1 MLTLA
6 DIKAAARHL
15 AEAVEATPCKRS
27 RTLSQLTGADV
38 TVKFENLQFTASF
51 KERGA
56 LNRLMALN
64 ETQRKT
70 GVIAMSAGNHAQGVA
85 YHGKR
90 LSVPVTIVMPRQTPF
105 TKVKHTQDFGAEV
118 ILHGDTLQEAA
129 DYADRLSREKGLTF
143 IHPFDDP
150 LIVAGQGT
158 VALEMLEAAP
168 DLEVLLIPVGGGG
181 LIGGCAIAAKAV
193 NPAIEIIG
201 VEAAAY
207 PCMYRALHGEPAPA
221 DIRPPHTIA
230 EGIAVKTAGRLPVEI
245 ARHLVDDILIVDEAR
260 IERAIMY
267 FLEIEKTV
275 AEGAGAAG
283 LAALIAHGD
292 RFRGRRVG
300 LILSG
305 GNIDSRVLASI
316 IMRSMY
322 RDGRI
327 LRLTI
332 EIADQPGGLATI
344 AGLIGKAGGNI
355 IEVQHQ
361 RLYADISVKA
371 ANLDVVIETRDS
383 AHGQRIVDALREA
396 GFSLHRNESPSL

>member
-1 MLTLA
+1 MLNLS
-6 DIKAAARHL
+6 DIKTAARHL
-15 AEAVEATPCKRS
+15 AGAIEITPCKRS
-27 RTLSQLTGADV
+27 RTLSQLTGANV

-56 LNRLMALN
+56 LNRLMALS
-64 ETQRKT
+64 ESQRKA

-105 TKVKHTQDFGAEV
+105 TKVKHTQDFGANV
-118 ILHGDTLQEAA
+118 ILHGNTLQEAA
-129 DYADRLSREKGLTF
+129 DYANDLALREGLTF

-150 LIVAGQGT
+150 LIIAGQGT

-168 DLEVLLIPVGGGG
+168 ELDTLFIPVGGGG
-181 LIGGCAIAAKAV
+181 LIAGCAIAAKAI
-193 NPAIEIIG
+193 NPDIEIIG

-207 PCMYRALHGEPAPA
+207 PSMYRALHDEAAPA
-221 DIRPPHTIA
+221 DSGPAHTIA
-230 EGIAVKTAGRLPVEI
+230 EGIAVKSAGRLPVEI
-245 ARHLVDDILIVDEAR
+245 ARHLVDDILIVSEAQ
-260 IERAIMY
+260 IERAVMY

-283 LAALIAHGD
+283 LAALIAHGE
-292 RFRGRRVG
+292 RFAGRRAG

-371 ANLDVVIETRDS
+371 ANLDVVIETRDN
-383 AHGQRIVDALREA
+383 AHGQRIIDTLREA
-396 GFSLHRNESPSL
+396 GFSLHRSESPAA